1 MNYYFWKWSN
11 GETYCKSPLQTRTFD
26 ILPNMTNDIDNNYN
40 STTNFGYCVRSQTD
54 AMSQQQTLTNAIQQ
68 SLYQEEFSNSDINI
82 SKREELDTKLSN
94 RELVFQRGTNPFSTN
109 SYVDDVI
116 ARDIYLK
123 PINTTQGKI
132 TET

>member
-11 GETYCKSPLQTRTFD
+11 GETYYKSPLQIKVVEDRN
-26 ILPNMTNDIDNNYN
+26 NMINRVDNNYD
-40 STTNFGYCVRSQTD
+40 SAQ
-54 AMSQQQTLTNAIQQ
+54 NAIQQ

-109 SYVDDVI
+109 SYVNDVI
-116 ARDIYLK
+116 TRDIYLK
-123 PINTTQGKI
+123 PINTTQGKMK
-132 TET
+132 EENNNN